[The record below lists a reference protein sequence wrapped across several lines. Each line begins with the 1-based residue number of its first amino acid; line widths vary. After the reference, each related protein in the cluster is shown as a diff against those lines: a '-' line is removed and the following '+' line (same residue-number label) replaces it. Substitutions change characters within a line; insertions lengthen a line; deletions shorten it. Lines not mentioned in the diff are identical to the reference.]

1 MTKILVL
8 SAGGTAGINFIKS
21 LRMSDNKYDIHAADI
36 NAYHLELTK
45 SDRRFVVPNCSS
57 SNYKSTI
64 YDLHKEHKYDF
75 IHAQADIEVEKLSEI
90 RNELKLPV
98 LLPMHETILICR
110 DKLRTNEVLR
120 DHFIK
125 VPFSICVEAANG
137 WKEELFNRKKMWI
150 RAIKGAGSKAA
161 LPVTSERQALDWIN
175 YWVETHR
182 LETED
187 FMLSEFLPGKEYAW
201 QSIWLN
207 GELITSACRERI
219 EYLMGNLF
227 PSGQSSSPSVAKT
240 VHNQWINNLCTD
252 AIKVI
257 DKNATG
263 IFCVDIKENS
273 ENVPCITEIN
283 AGRFFTTSDF
293 FSTLGAN
300 MPNDYVQLG
309 TIMNRRQHNAVPK
322 DYYWIRTVDT
332 EPKCIQINE

>member
-21 LRMSDNKYDIHAADI
+21 LRMTDSKYEIHAADI
-36 NAYHLELTK
+36 NKYHLELTGA
-45 SDRRFVVPNCSS
+45 DRKILVPNCSS
-57 SNYKSTI
+57 PVYKDKISE
-64 YDLHKEHKYDF
+64 LHKEHKYDF

-90 RNELKLPV
+90 QNELKLPV
-98 LLPMHETILICR
+98 LLPKHETILICR
-110 DKLRTNEVLR
+110 DKMKTNEVLR
-120 DHFIK
+120 DNSIQ
-125 VPFSICVEAANG
+125 VPFSMKVSDNN
-137 WKEELFNRKKMWI
+137 WQQELKNQKKMWI

-161 LPVTSERQALDWIN
+161 LPVTTERQAYDWIN
-175 YWVETHR
+175 YWIETHR
-182 LETED
+182 LETKD

-201 QSIWLN
+201 QSLWLN
-207 GELITSACRERI
+207 GELITSAARERI

-240 VHNQWINNLCTD
+240 IHSDCINHLCSE

-257 DKNATG
+257 DKKATG
-263 IFCVDIKENS
+263 IFCVDIKENT
-273 ENVPCITEIN
+273 EAVPCITEIN

-300 MPNDYVQLG
+300 MPNDYVKLG
-309 TIMNRRQHNAVPK
+309 IIMNRNMYNAVPK

-332 EPKCIQINE
+332 EPKCVQINE